1 MGEPPP
7 HLREN
12 KMSEILLRL
21 ALGVFRF
28 SIGLPEL
35 FGTGGLF
42 SSKTLLAT
50 RNRLRPH
57 KAAAH
62 TRRH

>member
-1 MGEPPP
+1 
-7 HLREN
+7 
-12 KMSEILLRL
+12 MSEILLRL
-21 ALGVFRF
+21 ALGMVRF